1 MTDFIVVGDVM
12 VDLLAAIDQ
21 PLQFAS
27 DTPAVITRSLG
38 GSAANT
44 AAWLGTH
51 GYSVR
56 LIAATGDD
64 EARAEILAGC
74 KNRNIDAFLER
85 IDGARTGTCIVIID
99 HNGERTMLPDTGA
112 NAALTHN
119 WASTHLVGDHLHLSA
134 YPLFQP
140 DTAASMISLLEQC
153 TVEGKTSSIDLA
165 SAAPLR
171 AHRSIV
177 LQACEFVDIIFTNEY
192 EARALLNEPVDSP
205 HEELMSALS
214 NLAPLTVLKCGQNG
228 AWAILNQDR
237 IHHPALQVPVA
248 DTTGAGDAFAAGFL
262 GEWFQTQ
269 QPAPSLEAGI
279 RLASE
284 VVQRV
289 GAGPRTVHPKD

>member
-1 MTDFIVVGDVM
+1 MTDFIVIGDVM

-44 AAWLGTH
+44 AAWLGTTGH
-51 GYSVR
+51 SVR

-64 EARAEILAGC
+64 AARVEILAVC
-74 KNRNIDAFLER
+74 EYRNINAFLEC
-85 IDGARTGTCIVIID
+85 IQGARTGTCIVIID

-112 NAALTHN
+112 NAALTYS
-119 WASTHLVGDHLHLSA
+119 WALTHLVGDHLHLSA

-140 DTAASMISLLEQC
+140 DTAASMISLLGQC
-153 TVEGKTSSIDLA
+153 AVQGMTSSIDLA

-171 AHRSIV
+171 TYRSTA
-177 LQACEFVDIIFTNEY
+177 LKACGYVDIIFTNET
-192 EARALLNEPVDSP
+192 EARALLDKPMDSP
-205 HEELMSALS
+205 LEEIMNALS
-214 NLAPLTVLKCGQNG
+214 KMAPLTVLKCGPNG
-228 AWAILNQDR
+228 AWVIRNQER
-237 IHHPALQVPVA
+237 IHQPALEVLVT
-248 DTTGAGDAFAAGFL
+248 DTTGAGDALAAGFL
-262 GEWFQTQ
+262 AEWFQTQ
-269 QPAPSLEAGI
+269 QSARSLEAGI

-289 GAGPRTVHPKD
+289 GAGPRTHHAED